1 MADEVGVRSSQGG
14 FTMVAVL
21 VALAVLSI
29 MMGVAVQTVTF
40 QMRREKEA
48 ELIFRGRQYVE
59 AIRLYRQ
66 KYGRFPNSLKEIWD
80 AKPRVIRKMWKDPI
94 TDSWYWGLIHPGQGG
109 RRIGGGRGAGG
120 GFGPPA
126 TPTPT
131 VTPTPFPTPPPGTPP
146 DELPMEIGPII
157 GVYSRSCEKSI
168 KIYEGH
174 STYCEWKFVLKVQAQ
189 TPTAGGVRPPSGRRP
204 PGSVPPTGGST
215 PGGRRPPTGG
225 KPF

>member
-1 MADEVGVRSSQGG
+1 VETAPESRHSERG
-14 FTMVAVL
+14 FTLAAVL

-29 MMGVAVQTVTF
+29 MMGVAIQTVTF
-40 QMRREKEA
+40 QMKREKEA
-48 ELIFRGRQYVE
+48 ELIFRGNQYVE

-66 KYGRFPNSLKEIWD
+66 KYGRYPNSLKEIWD
-80 AKPRVIRKMWKDPI
+80 AKPRVIRKKWKDPI

-109 RRIGGGRGAGG
+109 RRIGGGRGGRG
-120 GFGPPA
+120 GFGNSA

-146 DELPMEIGPII
+146 DELPMEIGPIM
-157 GVYSRSCEKSI
+157 GVFSRSCEKSI

-174 STYCEWKFVLKVQAQ
+174 DTYCEWKFLLKPQGR
-189 TPTAGGVRPPSGRRP
+189 PGAGGGVTPPQRRTPP
-204 PGSVPPTGGST
+204 PGGGSGGGT
-215 PGGRRPPTGG
+215 PPGGRRPPTGK

>member
-1 MADEVGVRSSQGG
+1 MRVPAEARRNGERG
-14 FTMVAVL
+14 FTLAMVL

-48 ELIFRGRQYVE
+48 ELIFRGQQYVE

-66 KYGRFPNSLKEIWD
+66 KYGRYPNSLKEIWEV
-80 AKPRVIRKMWKDPI
+80 KPRVIRKKWKDPI

-109 RRIGGGRGAGG
+109 RRVGGPRGRGA
-120 GFGPPA
+120 A

-131 VTPTPFPTPPPGTPP
+131 VTPTPFPTPAPGTPP
-146 DELPMEIGPII
+146 EELPMEIGPIV
-157 GVYSRSCEKSI
+157 GVFSRSCEKSI

-174 STYCEWKFVLKVQAQ
+174 DTYCEWKFMFRSQQ
-189 TPTAGGVRPPSGRRP
+189 GRPGGGGGRPPQARP
-204 PGSVPPTGGST
+204 PGGGRP
-215 PGGRRPPTGG
+215 PGGAPPGRGRPPTGKKG
-225 KPF
+225 